1 MRERW
6 FEQDGKL
13 VQHVVKDVDL
23 DRAKR
28 LQDAP
33 QQPVSDSWHVG
44 TVPLI
49 VLKEWAKEA
58 GVKWDDPAF
67 KDVIR
72 RKLLDGNFSRFRVKQ
87 GRF

>member
-23 DRAKR
+23 DRAKL

-58 GVKWDDPAF
+58 GVKWDDLAF

-72 RKLLDGNFSRFRVKQ
+72 RKLLDGDFSRFRVKQ

>member
-1 MRERW
+1 MPEQW
-6 FEQDGKL
+6 YFEDGKL
-13 VQHVVKDVDL
+13 VQHVVKEIDL
-23 DRAKR
+23 DRANLLK
-28 LQDAP
+28 QAP
-33 QQPVSDSWHVG
+33 KQPVSDSWHVG

-72 RKLLDGNFSRFRVKQ
+72 RKLLDGDFSKFRVKE